1 MRGVAIDNINQQ
13 VMTAGA
19 DCKLKV
25 KWQLSMFNE
34 CTYFGS
40 KLKFFARIRI
50 SSKMMQR
57 KPSCDEKNLE
67 QHQFWRYLS
76 PFFTL
81 FFTFITKQLSVESF
95 KTKMLEIC
103 VLCLNLNLSQFR
115 FHRQMQSYTEL
126 ASVHGHVK
134 AQFPTISGVQSSFL
148 PGRKLFG
155 DGAWAHFLNVGW

>member
-25 KWQLSMFNE
+25 KCQLSMFNV
-34 CTYFGS
+34 CVYFGS
-40 KLKFFARIRI
+40 KLNFFTRIRI

-57 KPSCDEKNLE
+57 KPSCDENILE

-76 PFFTL
+76 IFSTL
-81 FFTFITKQLSVESF
+81 FSPSSQNNYVLRSF

-103 VLCLNLNLSQFR
+103 VLCLNLNPSQFR
-115 FHRQMQSYTEL
+115 FHRRMQSYTEL

-134 AQFPTISGVQSSFL
+134 ARFPTISSVQSSFL

>member
-25 KWQLSMFNE
+25 KWQLFMFNV
-34 CTYFGS
+34 CVCFGS
-40 KLKFFARIRI
+40 KLNFFTRIRI
-50 SSKMMQR
+50 
-57 KPSCDEKNLE
+57 LA
-67 QHQFWRYLS
+67 LS
-76 PFFTL
+76 FSLFYP
-81 FFTFITKQLSVESF
+81 FFTFITKQLCVESF

-103 VLCLNLNLSQFR
+103 VLCLNLNPSQFR
-115 FHRQMQSYTEL
+115 FHRRMQSYTEL

-134 AQFPTISGVQSSFL
+134 ARFPTISSVKSSFL